1 MYVMKVRIEEE
12 KKKKKKM
19 IKNWKCSYREIGFLE
34 DRVYEEKKTLQNVA
48 LYYNIIIKDSQ

>member
-1 MYVMKVRIEEE
+1 MKVRIEEE

-34 DRVYEEKKTLQNVA
+34 DRVYEEKNSSERSVIL
-48 LYYNIIIKDSQ
+48 